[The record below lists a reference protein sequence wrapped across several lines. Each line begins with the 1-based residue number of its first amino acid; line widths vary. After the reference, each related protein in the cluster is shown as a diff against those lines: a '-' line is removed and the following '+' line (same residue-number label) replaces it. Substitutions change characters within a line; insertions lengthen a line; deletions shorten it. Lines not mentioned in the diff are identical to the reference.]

1 MNSLSQ
7 YGDGTGQKSATV
19 AGSSFVAGVT
29 GNLSD
34 GDVHTHLQAAIN
46 SGAIPA
52 PPAQNTSEV
61 VVIFLD
67 ESIAVRD
74 PNVAVM
80 CELSGD
86 NAFGYHNYFKTANGN
101 NCYYAVVPALD
112 NNCIIESCPCQNQI
126 GNNTTASTPFVTSD
140 DFVFFQGTDNKLWK
154 VKSDGSSQMQIGHN
168 TTKSTPFVTGDGWV
182 WFQGTDNKLWKV
194 FNDGTQQSQPGNNTT
209 SSSPFVSSDGWVYFQ
224 GTDHKLWRMRTD
236 GSQQVN
242 LNSNTTASTPTATP
256 AAVFFRGTDNKLW
269 VLELGRACNCS
280 LNLSETQ
287 EQRRTQ
293 VASHELA
300 EMLSDPEF
308 PDGWFGNES
317 DEIGD
322 ICNGKT
328 ATITVG
334 RNTWNVQS
342 IYSRAADA
350 ASNGATVC
358 VSSAP
363 SPLPGQYK
371 IRMNTT
377 SSTPFVTADGW
388 VYFQGTDN
396 RLWKVNLCGTSQMQI
411 GHNTTKS
418 TPFVTGDGWVWFQG
432 TDNKLWN
439 VYLDGTGQSQTGNNT
454 TSSTPFVSG
463 DGWVYFQGTDNKL
476 WRLRTDGSGQV
487 NLGGN
492 TTASAPTAI
501 GDSVYF
507 RGTDNALWRFF
518 LG

>member
-1 MNSLSQ
+1 MRRVGGVAAESPRHKARAVGLAFGDLGYNGGPTIACPQIFVSFWGATWSQPAPQAESQRLVQFLRDLCASPWMNILSQ
-7 YGDGTGQKSATV
+7 YGAGTGQKSATV
-19 AGSSFVAGVT
+19 AGTSFVAGVS

-224 GTDHKLWRMRTD
+224 GTDNKLWRM
-236 GSQQVN
+236 
-242 LNSNTTASTPTATP
+242 
-256 AAVFFRGTDNKLW
+256 
-269 VLELGRACNCS
+269 
-280 LNLSETQ
+280 
-287 EQRRTQ
+287 
-293 VASHELA
+293 
-300 EMLSDPEF
+300 
-308 PDGWFGNES
+308 
-317 DEIGD
+317 
-322 ICNGKT
+322 
-328 ATITVG
+328 
-334 RNTWNVQS
+334 
-342 IYSRAADA
+342 
-350 ASNGATVC
+350 
-358 VSSAP
+358 
-363 SPLPGQYK
+363 
-371 IRMNTT
+371 
-377 SSTPFVTADGW
+377 
-388 VYFQGTDN
+388 
-396 RLWKVNLCGTSQMQI
+396 
-411 GHNTTKS
+411 
-418 TPFVTGDGWVWFQG
+418 
-432 TDNKLWN
+432 
-439 VYLDGTGQSQTGNNT
+439 
-454 TSSTPFVSG
+454 
-463 DGWVYFQGTDNKL
+463 
-476 WRLRTDGSGQV
+476 RTDGSGQV